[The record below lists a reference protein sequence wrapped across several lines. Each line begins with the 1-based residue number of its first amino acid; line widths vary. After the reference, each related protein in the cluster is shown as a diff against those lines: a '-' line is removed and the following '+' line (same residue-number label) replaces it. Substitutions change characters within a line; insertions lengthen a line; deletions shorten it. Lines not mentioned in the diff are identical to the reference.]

1 MPINP
6 CDPGRTILV
15 WNKDWKIWKM
25 ISILI
30 VDTAFS
36 ADTAENDCP
45 TIWRPFDER
54 ELKIDISAPHS
65 FPIDWTNN
73 HSPIFINNTY
83 FFAIF
88 CPLHVTNNG
97 LVSIVDHFLEPHSLE
112 TRRERVSHQLSVVA
126 EHKLQFG
133 KLQTLWSIHTIIK
146 PCWSLVV
153 NFSCSSFHSTFKTVP
168 ASTLLHYYN
177 VHRRFWNKRLLT
189 FMTGQCLVHGKIAP
203 IPVLKLNTSWYSIY
217 HKTQGWR
224 TFGRS
229 TSSTFSKPFSPP
241 QASHP
246 YNQNSNS

>member
-1 MPINP
+1 MSRIT
-6 CDPGRTILV
+6 DLFRLLI
-15 WNKDWKIWKM
+15 
-25 ISILI
+25 IS
-30 VDTAFS
+30 S
-36 ADTAENDCP
+36 
-45 TIWRPFDER
+45 
-54 ELKIDISAPHS
+54 
-65 FPIDWTNN
+65 N
-73 HSPIFINNTY
+73 HIP
-83 FFAIF
+83 
-88 CPLHVTNNG
+88 
-97 LVSIVDHFLEPHSLE
+97 LE